1 VTFRKTIKTILLWA
15 AATVAVISNAIAPL
29 AADEIKIRMSTIP
42 TFDNAAFEVARA
54 KGFFQE
60 QGLAL
65 DTTPTAGGSTGIP
78 ALVAGQLEFASSN
91 IVTILI
97 AASRGLN
104 PVIVAAGDTTG
115 DAPPDLAGLV
125 AKKGASFKTGK
136 DLEGKTIALNARNN
150 ILWLYGREW
159 VEKTGGDP
167 AKVTFVEVP
176 FPQMVDAV
184 QNGRVDAAMLVEP
197 FLSAG
202 VKGGIIQ
209 SVGWPYSD
217 VQKRIP
223 VAEFVTT
230 KAYADANPDIIARFT
245 KAYNEG
251 VDWTNR
257 NSDTAEFRKIVAA
270 YTHVPEDRIADAAKP
285 VFVTKMNISGVERLA
300 ALMKKHGLLQ
310 SDLDVKAIIHPSIQE

>member
-1 VTFRKTIKTILLWA
+1 VTFRKTINTILLWA
-15 AATVAVISNAIAPL
+15 ATTVAVMSNAIAPL
-29 AADEIKIRMSTIP
+29 TAEEIKIRLSTIP
-42 TFDNAAFEVARA
+42 SFDNAAFELARA

-65 DTTPTAGGSTGIP
+65 DATPTAGGSTGIP

-97 AASRGLN
+97 AAARGLN

-150 ILWLYGREW
+150 ILWLYAREW

-167 AKVTFVEVP
+167 AKVMFIEVP

-197 FLSAG
+197 FLSAA

-245 KAYNEG
+245 KAYDKG

-257 NSDTAEFRKIVAA
+257 NSDTVEFRKIVSA

-285 VFVTKMNISGVERLA
+285 VFVTKMNISGVEQLA

-310 SDLDVKAIIHPSIQE
+310 SDIDLTAVIPPSIQE